1 MKILKIVAFIL
12 FVSYIVSKRDGK
24 DDFFKKLKKEIIFRG
39 SNLSNENT
47 NTFLNFMPEL
57 FEKVNQ
63 INPFNEVEQ
72 FIDDINSENKYERN
86 IDNEKFQNESIHNI
100 HNFIRNFNEF
110 EIFEGSNDN
119 LRKQNELNRDRHD
132 RHDRD
137 RHDRDRHERERRDRD
152 RHDRHHHRHSKFL
165 FVDVFHSKPL
175 NIIFFVLTTLALIAL
190 ITFLS
195 IKIVKRCKKIRRV
208 ASVDEENISNVN
220 RSLENPNN
228 ITNTD
233 ERKSEK
239 NNNNIKETTTPY
251 LDFNSEYVDINRYS
265 IKESLNNDF

>member
-119 LRKQNELNRDRHD
+119 LRKQNELNRD

>member
-12 FVSYIVSKRDGK
+12 LVSFIISKRDGK
-24 DDFFKKLKKEIIFRG
+24 DEFFKKLKKEIIFRG
-39 SNLSNENT
+39 SNLPNENS

-63 INPFNEVEQ
+63 INPISEVEK
-72 FIDDINSENKYERN
+72 FIDDIFGENEHQSN
-86 IDNEKFQNESIHNI
+86 INEEKFENESIPNI
-100 HNFIRNFNEF
+100 NNFIRNFNEF
-110 EIFEGSNDN
+110 EIFGDNSKEN
-119 LRKQNELNRDRHD
+119 LRKQNTLNRD

-137 RHDRDRHERERRDRD
+137 RHDRDRHERERRDRE

-165 FVDVFHSKPL
+165 FVNVFHSKPL

-195 IKIVKRCKKIRRV
+195 IKIVKRCKKTRII
-208 ASVDEENISNVN
+208 ASGDEENNSNVN

-239 NNNNIKETTTPY
+239 NNNNLKETTSPY